1 MLLGN
6 SPPGRIPQYIRIEE
20 WYCVAAPFMG

>member
-20 WYCVAAPFMG
+20 WYCFVTAFMG